1 MIDQRIA
8 LLAAL
13 KAQLVSLDGAM
24 ASGVLTLEDA
34 DTGRITYR
42 NYPEMRQARADLMT
56 RIRELELELSPV
68 VPRRTRQV
76 VMTGRSGW

>member
-13 KAQLVSLDGAM
+13 KAQLISLDGAM

-42 NYPEMRQARADLMT
+42 TYAEMRQARADLMA
-56 RIRELELELSPV
+56 RIRELETELSPV